1 MQLKIMNLFKR
12 IYQISGIATVAAIL
26 VPVPVVL
33 WAVVTQT
40 SVPDSPAAM
49 HILNIAG
56 CLFFVCAPLSF
67 LSEVADKTLHKQP
80 LPWLT
85 LLNLIAVMFAL
96 GLILILG
103 MGWAVSLK

>member
-1 MQLKIMNLFKR
+1 MQLNIMNLFKK
-12 IYQISGIATVAAIL
+12 IYQISGIAAVAAML
-26 VPVPVVL
+26 VSVPVVL

-56 CLFFVCAPLSF
+56 CLFFVCTPLSF
-67 LSEVADKTLHKQP
+67 LAEAADKTLHKQP

-85 LLNLIAVMFAL
+85 LLNLVAIVFML
-96 GLILILG
+96 GLILG

>member
-12 IYQISGIATVAAIL
+12 IYQISGIAALAAML
-26 VPVPVVL
+26 VSVPIVI

-56 CLFFVCAPLSF
+56 CLFFVCAPLSI
-67 LSEVADKTLHKQP
+67 LAEAAGKTLHKQP

-85 LLNLIAVMFAL
+85 VLMLNLIVVMFAL
-96 GLILILG
+96 GLILKSKNA
-103 MGWAVSLK
+103 WH

>member
-1 MQLKIMNLFKR
+1 MNLLKK
-12 IYQISGIATVAAIL
+12 IYQVSGIATVAAIL
-26 VPVPVVL
+26 VPVPIVI

-56 CLFFVCAPLSF
+56 CLFFVCTPLSF
-67 LSEVADKTLHKQP
+67 LAEAADKTLHKQP

-96 GLILILG
+96 GLILG

>member
-1 MQLKIMNLFKR
+1 MQLNIMNLLKK
-12 IYQISGIATVAAIL
+12 IYQISGIAAVAAML
-26 VPVPVVL
+26 VSVPIVL

-67 LSEVADKTLHKQP
+67 LAEAADKTLHKQP

-85 LLNLIAVMFAL
+85 LLNLIAVMFSL
-96 GLILILG
+96 GLIMG
-103 MGWAVSLK
+103 MGDGRSA

>member
-1 MQLKIMNLFKR
+1 MNLLKK
-12 IYQISGIATVAAIL
+12 IYQVSGIATVAAIL
-26 VPVPVVL
+26 VPVPIVI

-40 SVPDSPAAM
+40 SVPDSPVAM
-49 HILNIAG
+49 RILNIAG
-56 CLFFVCAPLSF
+56 CLFFVCTPLSF
-67 LSEVADKTLHKQP
+67 LAEAADKTLHKQP

-96 GLILILG
+96 GLILG

>member
-1 MQLKIMNLFKR
+1 MNLLKK
-12 IYQISGIATVAAIL
+12 IYQISGIAAVAAMLIS
-26 VPVPVVL
+26 VPIVL

-49 HILNIAG
+49 HIINIAG
-56 CLFFVCAPLSF
+56 CLFFVCTPLSF
-67 LSEVADKTLHKQP
+67 LAEAADKTLHKQP

-96 GLILILG
+96 GLILG
-103 MGWAVSLK
+103 MVWVGSLK

>member
-1 MQLKIMNLFKR
+1 MNLLKK
-12 IYQISGIATVAAIL
+12 IYQVSGIATVAAML
-26 VPVPVVL
+26 VSVPIVL

-56 CLFFVCAPLSF
+56 CLFFVCTPLSF
-67 LSEVADKTLHKQP
+67 LAEAADKTLHKQP

-85 LLNLIAVMFAL
+85 LLNLIAVMFAI
-96 GLILILG
+96 GLILG
-103 MGWAVSLK
+103 MGWAVSLE

>member
-1 MQLKIMNLFKR
+1 MNLLKK
-12 IYQISGIATVAAIL
+12 IYQVSGIATVAAIL
-26 VPVPVVL
+26 VPVPIVI

-40 SVPDSPAAM
+40 SVPDSPVAM
-49 HILNIAG
+49 RILNIAG
-56 CLFFVCAPLSF
+56 CLFFVCTPLSF
-67 LSEVADKTLHKQP
+67 LAEAADKTLYKQP

-96 GLILILG
+96 GLILG

>member
-1 MQLKIMNLFKR
+1 MNLLKK
-12 IYQISGIATVAAIL
+12 IYQISGIAAVAAMLIS
-26 VPVPVVL
+26 VPIVL

-40 SVPDSPAAM
+40 SVLDSPAAM

-56 CLFFVCAPLSF
+56 CLFFVCTPLSF
-67 LSEVADKTLHKQP
+67 LAEAADKTLHKQP

-96 GLILILG
+96 GLILG
-103 MGWAVSLK
+103 MVWAGSLK

>member
-1 MQLKIMNLFKR
+1 MQLNIMNLFKK
-12 IYQISGIATVAAIL
+12 IYQVSGIAAVAAML
-26 VPVPVVL
+26 VSVPVVL

-56 CLFFVCAPLSF
+56 CLFFVCTPLSF
-67 LSEVADKTLHKQP
+67 LAEAADKTLHKQP

-85 LLNLIAVMFAL
+85 LLNLVAIVFML
-96 GLILILG
+96 GLILG

>member
-1 MQLKIMNLFKR
+1 MNLLKK
-12 IYQISGIATVAAIL
+12 IYQVSGIATVAAML
-26 VPVPVVL
+26 VSVPIVI

-67 LSEVADKTLHKQP
+67 LAEAADKTLHKQP

-85 LLNLIAVMFAL
+85 LLNLITVMFAL
-96 GLILILG
+96 GLILG
-103 MGWAVSLK
+103 MGWAGSLK

>member
-12 IYQISGIATVAAIL
+12 IYQISGIAAVAAML
-26 VPVPVVL
+26 VSVTIVL

-56 CLFFVCAPLSF
+56 CLFFVCTPLSF
-67 LSEVADKTLHKQP
+67 LAEAADKTLHKQP

-96 GLILILG
+96 GLILG
-103 MGWAVSLK
+103 MGWASSLK

>member
-1 MQLKIMNLFKR
+1 MQLHIMNLFQK
-12 IYQISGIATVAAIL
+12 IYQISGIAALAAIL
-26 VPVPVVL
+26 VSVPIVI

-40 SVPDSPAAM
+40 SVPDSPAAV

-56 CLFFVCAPLSF
+56 CLFFVCTPLSF
-67 LSEVADKTLHKQP
+67 LAEAADKTLHKQP

-96 GLILILG
+96 GLILG

>member
-1 MQLKIMNLFKR
+1 MNLLKK
-12 IYQISGIATVAAIL
+12 IYQVSGIATVAAIL
-26 VPVPVVL
+26 VPVLIVI

-56 CLFFVCAPLSF
+56 CLFFVCTPLSF
-67 LSEVADKTLHKQP
+67 LAEAADKTLHKQP

-96 GLILILG
+96 GLILG
-103 MGWAVSLK
+103 MVWAGSLK

>member
-12 IYQISGIATVAAIL
+12 IYQISGIAAVAAML
-26 VPVPVVL
+26 VSVPIVL
-33 WAVVTQT
+33 WVVVTQT

-56 CLFFVCAPLSF
+56 CLFLVCAPISF
-67 LSEVADKTLHKQP
+67 LAEAADKTLHKQP

-85 LLNLIAVMFAL
+85 LLNLVAVMFAL
-96 GLILILG
+96 GLILG
-103 MGWAVSLK
+103 MGWVVSLK

>member
-1 MQLKIMNLFKR
+1 MNLLKK
-12 IYQISGIATVAAIL
+12 IYQISGIAAVAAML
-26 VPVPVVL
+26 VSVPIVL

-40 SVPDSPAAM
+40 SVPNSPIVM
-49 HILNIAG
+49 RILNIAG
-56 CLFFVCAPLSF
+56 CLFFVCTPLSF
-67 LSEVADKTLHKQP
+67 LAEAADKTLHKQP

-96 GLILILG
+96 GLILG

>member
-1 MQLKIMNLFKR
+1 MNLLKK
-12 IYQISGIATVAAIL
+12 IYQVSGIATVAAIL
-26 VPVPVVL
+26 VPVPIVL

-56 CLFFVCAPLSF
+56 CLFFVCTPISF
-67 LSEVADKTLHKQP
+67 LAEAADKTLHKQP

-85 LLNLIAVMFAL
+85 LLNLVAVMFAL
-96 GLILILG
+96 GLILG
-103 MGWAVSLK
+103 MGWAVSLE